1 MMHTLPPALGGM
13 TSYAQFMIYKL
24 VPSQK
29 RPGKTDKFPC
39 YINGDVTDA
48 HNSSAWVT
56 ADVACAEASR
66 RGEGWGVAFVLTE
79 NDPFFFFDIDDCL
92 KDGKWNDISTELCR
106 MFAGAAVEV
115 SQSGRGL
122 HILGTGKPSVE
133 TDKRYKK
140 ANIIVD
146 GKKVNLF
153 DLYTEARFIALTGNA
168 IVGDIN
174 TSHTQNLDVIVNR
187 YLLKP
192 DNVADDAGWTDTH
205 VEGSYPIED
214 DVKLIEKACSSK
226 GGVGAIFG
234 GKATFKDLWTRNVEV
249 LSDMFPPDQGGDGY
263 DESEADLA
271 LASHLSFW
279 CGGNCSRM
287 ERLMR
292 QSALMRK
299 KWEDRPAYLRETI
312 MLANRGRTTYYSVG
326 APIELVTPAQV
337 IETGSPVIRSGYQ
350 FIGGSQL
357 VDHFKGCVYVAD
369 SHRIL
374 TPNGQM
380 LKSEQFNAMYGGY
393 VFALDDGNEKTTK
406 KAFEAFTENQ
416 CIMFP
421 KVDRSTFR
429 PDLSQGA
436 IIEEDGL
443 RHVNVYVPVTV
454 ASAPGDVTPFLTHL
468 AKLLPVERDRD
479 ILLSYMAACVQYKGV
494 KFKWAP
500 LLQGVEGNG
509 KTLFTLCV
517 MEAVGSRYSHMP
529 PAQEI
534 GEKFNAWLFDKIFIG
549 VEDIYVPEQKLELI
563 ETLKPMIT
571 GEYLAKRAMQQDQV
585 MHRLCANFMFNSNH
599 KNAVRKTANDRRFAI
614 FYTAQ
619 QEHID
624 IVRDGMGGD
633 YFPNLYDWLKRGGGF
648 AAVTHYLENYAIP
661 AQFNPATHCQRAPE
675 TSSTHEAVTASLG
688 SVEQEIMEA
697 IDEGRQGFAGGWVS
711 SKALDNLL
719 RQMRADRTVPVGKRR
734 DMMRQLG
741 YDWHPALK
749 DGRVNNVIMI
759 DGGKPRLYIKIGH
772 IHANLT
778 NAADVAR
785 HYAAAQGDT
794 SALAFA
800 ETK

>member
-1 MMHTLPPALGGM
+1 MNQIPQALGAM
-13 TSYAQFMIYKL
+13 ASYAQFMLYKL
-24 VPSQK
+24 VPSSK
-29 RPGKTDKFPC
+29 KPGKMDKFPC
-39 YINGDVTDA
+39 NINGDVVSA
-48 HNSSAWVT
+48 HERKYWLSS
-56 ADVACAEASR
+56 DIACAEATK
-66 RGEGWGVAFVLTE
+66 RGAGWGVAFVLTGD
-79 NDPFFFFDIDDCL
+79 DPFFFIDIDNAL
-92 KDGKWNDISTELCR
+92 HDGKWSQLAVELTQS
-106 MFAGAAVEV
+106 FPGAAVEV
-115 SQSGRGL
+115 SQSHTGL
-122 HILGTGKPSVE
+122 HILGKISSFP
-133 TDKRYKK
+133 DHACK
-140 ANIIVD
+140 NIQL
-146 GKKVNLF
+146 GLEC
-153 DLYTEARFIALTGNA
+153 YTEKRFIALTGLS
-168 IVGDIN
+168 IVGDVS
-174 TSHTQNLDVIVNR
+174 TTH
-187 YLLKP
+187 
-192 DNVADDAGWTDTH
+192 DDAFNRVVARYFPQTEQVATVEWTTTH
-205 VEGSYPIED
+205 AEGSCPIED
-214 DVKLIEKACSSK
+214 DAKLIEKACSSK
-226 GGVGAIFG
+226 GGVAAVFG

-249 LSDMFPPDQGGDGY
+249 LSDAYPDEDREYDG
-263 DESEADLA
+263 SSADAA
-271 LASHLSFW
+271 LAQHLAFW
-279 CGGNCSRM
+279 TGGNCERI

-292 QSALMRK
+292 LSALARP
-299 KWEDRPAYLRETI
+299 KWDSHKSYMQRTI
-312 MLANRGRTTYYSVG
+312 LGACARQTTYYSVG

-337 IETGSPVIRSGYQ
+337 VETGAPVIRSGYQ

-429 PDLSQGA
+429 PDLSQGD

-443 RHVNVYVPVTV
+443 RHVNAYVPVTV
-454 ASAPGDVTPFLTHL
+454 ASVPGDVTPFLTHL

-479 ILLSYMAACVQYKGV
+479 ILLSYMAACVQYKGT

-624 IVRDGMGGD
+624 IMRDDMGGD
-633 YFPNLYDWLKRGGGF
+633 YFPNLYEWLKRGGGF

-661 AQFNPATHCQRAPE
+661 AQLNPATHCQRAPE
-675 TSSTHEAVTASLG
+675 TSSTHEAVSASLG

-734 DMMRQLG
+734 DMMRSLG

-794 SALAFA
+794 SAMAFA

>member
-1 MMHTLPPALGGM
+1 MNQIPQALGAM
-13 TSYAQFMIYKL
+13 ASYAQFMLYKL
-24 VPSQK
+24 VPSSK
-29 RPGKTDKFPC
+29 KPGKMDKFPC
-39 YINGDVTDA
+39 NINGDVVSA
-48 HNSSAWVT
+48 HERKYWLSS
-56 ADVACAEASR
+56 DIACAEATK
-66 RGEGWGVAFVLTE
+66 RGAGWGVAFVLTGD
-79 NDPFFFFDIDDCL
+79 DPFFFIDIDNAL
-92 KDGKWNDISTELCR
+92 HDGKWSQLAVELTQS
-106 MFAGAAVEV
+106 FAGAAVEV
-115 SQSGRGL
+115 SQSHTGL
-122 HILGTGKPSVE
+122 HILGKISSFP
-133 TDKRYKK
+133 DHACK
-140 ANIIVD
+140 NIQL
-146 GKKVNLF
+146 GLEC
-153 DLYTEARFIALTGNA
+153 YTEKRFIALTGLN
-168 IVGDIN
+168 IVGD
-174 TSHTQNLDVIVNR
+174 
-187 YLLKP
+187 
-192 DNVADDAGWTDTH
+192 VATTHDDAFNRVVTRYFPQTEQVAAVEWTTTH
-205 VEGSYPIED
+205 AEGSCPIED
-214 DVKLIEKACSSK
+214 DTKLIEKACSSK
-226 GGVGAIFG
+226 GGVAAVFG

-249 LSDMFPPDQGGDGY
+249 LSDAYPDEDREYDG
-263 DESEADLA
+263 SSADAA
-271 LASHLSFW
+271 LAQHLAFW
-279 CGGNCSRM
+279 TGGNCERI

-292 QSALMRK
+292 LSALARP
-299 KWEDRPAYLRETI
+299 KWDSHKSYMQRTI
-312 MLANRGRTTYYSVG
+312 LGACARQTTYYSVG
-326 APIELVTPAQV
+326 APIDLVTPAQV
-337 IETGSPVIRSGYQ
+337 IESNTPIIRSGYQ

-436 IIEEDGL
+436 IVEEDGL
-443 RHVNVYVPVTV
+443 RHVNAYVPVTV
-454 ASAPGDVTPFLTHL
+454 ASVPGDVTPFLTHL

-479 ILLSYMAACVQYKGV
+479 ILLSYMAACVQYKGT

-734 DMMRQLG
+734 DMMRSLG

-794 SALAFA
+794 SALAM
-800 ETK
+800 TTTG

>member
-1 MMHTLPPALGGM
+1 MMITERKQYIPY
-13 TSYAQFMIYKL
+13 SL
-24 VPSQK
+24 VKVGDKTTK
-29 RPGKTDKFPC
+29 RPHGSTTNPNDWLTYGDALTRGADGVGFVFTD
-39 YINGDVTDA
+39 TD
-48 HNSSAWVT
+48 
-56 ADVACAEASR
+56 
-66 RGEGWGVAFVLTE
+66 
-79 NDPFFFFDIDDCL
+79 PYFFIDIDHCL
-92 KDGKWNDISTELCR
+92 IDGTWSPLAVELCQT
-106 MFAGAAVEV
+106 FAGCYVEI
-115 SQSGRGL
+115 SQSGTGL
-122 HILGTGKPSVE
+122 HIIGRYSSIPEHACKNIPLGIE
-133 TDKRYKK
+133 
-140 ANIIVD
+140 
-146 GKKVNLF
+146 
-153 DLYTEARFIALTGNA
+153 LYHTERFVALTGSSA
-168 IVGDIN
+168 QGSWEHDATGALN
-174 TSHTQNLDVIVNR
+174 TVIAR
-187 YLLKP
+187 YFPKEEST
-192 DNVADDAGWTDTH
+192 VSVKWTDSPQ
-205 VEGSYPIED
+205 VGSNPIED
-214 DVKLIEKACSSK
+214 DAKLIEKACTAK
-226 GGVGAIFG
+226 EGVSVIFG
-234 GKATFKDLWTRNVEV
+234 GKATFKDLWNGVISEDDDRSSLDSSLATR
-249 LSDMFPPDQGGDGY
+249 L
-263 DESEADLA
+263 L
-271 LASHLSFW
+271 W
-279 CGGNCSRM
+279 WTGGNC
-287 ERLMR
+287 ERTKSLML
-292 QSALMRK
+292 QSGLKRD
-299 KWEDRPAYLRETI
+299 KWFTNKSYLERTI
-312 MLANRGRTTYYSVG
+312 LNAAGLLTTYYSVG

-337 IETGSPVIRSGYQ
+337 VETGAPVIRSGYQ

-429 PDLSQGA
+429 PDLPQGA

-443 RHVNVYVPVTV
+443 RHVNAYVPVTV
-454 ASAPGDVTPFLTHL
+454 ASARGDVTPFLTHL
-468 AKLLPVERDRD
+468 AKLLPVERDRE
-479 ILLSYMAACVQYKGV
+479 ILLSYMAACVQYKGT

-563 ETLKPMIT
+563 EILKPMIT

-648 AAVTHYLENYAIP
+648 AAVTHYLENYDIP

-785 HYAAAQGDT
+785 HYAVAQGDT

-800 ETK
+800 DAK

>member
-1 MMHTLPPALGGM
+1 MMITERKQYIPYSLIKAGDK
-13 TSYAQFMIYKL
+13 TT
-24 VPSQK
+24 K
-29 RPGKTDKFPC
+29 RPHGSTTNPDDWLTYDDALARGADGVGFVFTD
-39 YINGDVTDA
+39 TD
-48 HNSSAWVT
+48 
-56 ADVACAEASR
+56 
-66 RGEGWGVAFVLTE
+66 
-79 NDPFFFFDIDDCL
+79 PYFFIDIDHCL
-92 KDGKWNDISTELCR
+92 IDGAWSPLAVELCQT
-106 MFAGAAVEV
+106 FAGCYVEI
-115 SQSGRGL
+115 SQSGTGL
-122 HILGTGKPSVE
+122 HIIGRYSSIPEHTCKNIPLGIE
-133 TDKRYKK
+133 
-140 ANIIVD
+140 
-146 GKKVNLF
+146 
-153 DLYTEARFIALTGNA
+153 LYHTERFVALTGSSAQGSWEHDATGALNTVIA
-168 IVGDIN
+168 RYFPKEESTVSVKWADSPQVGSN
-174 TSHTQNLDVIVNR
+174 
-187 YLLKP
+187 
-192 DNVADDAGWTDTH
+192 
-205 VEGSYPIED
+205 PIED
-214 DVKLIEKACSSK
+214 DAKLIEKACAAK
-226 GGVGAIFG
+226 EGVSVVFG
-234 GKATFKDLWTRNVEV
+234 GKATFKDLWNGVVSEDDDRSSLDSSLATR
-249 LSDMFPPDQGGDGY
+249 L
-263 DESEADLA
+263 L
-271 LASHLSFW
+271 W
-279 CGGNCSRM
+279 WTGGNC
-287 ERLMR
+287 ERTKSLML
-292 QSALMRK
+292 QSGLKRD
-299 KWEDRPAYLRETI
+299 KWFTNKSYLERTI
-312 MLANRGRTTYYSVG
+312 LNAAGLLTTYYSVG

-337 IETGSPVIRSGYQ
+337 IESNTPIIRSGYQ
-350 FIGGSQL
+350 FVGGSQL
-357 VDHFKGCVYVAD
+357 LDHFKGCVYVAD
-369 SHRIL
+369 SHRVL

-380 LKSEQFNAMYGGY
+380 LKSEQFDVMYGGY
-393 VFALDDGNEKTTK
+393 AFALDDSNEKTTK
-406 KAFEAFTENQ
+406 SAFEAFTRSQ

-429 PDLSQGA
+429 PDLLQGV

-443 RHVNVYVPVTV
+443 RHVNAYVPVTV
-454 ASAPGDVTPFLTHL
+454 ASVPGDVSPFLTHL

-479 ILLSYMAACVQYKGV
+479 ILLSYMAACVQYKGT

-661 AQFNPATHCQRAPE
+661 AQLNPATHCQRAPD
-675 TSSTHEAVTASLG
+675 TSSTHEAVAASLG

-759 DGGKPRLYIKIGH
+759 DGGKPRLYIKTGH

>member
-1 MMHTLPPALGGM
+1 MNQIPQALGAM
-13 TSYAQFMIYKL
+13 ASYAQFMLYKL
-24 VPSQK
+24 VPSSK
-29 RPGKTDKFPC
+29 KPGKMDKFPC
-39 YINGDVTDA
+39 NINGDVVSA
-48 HNSSAWVT
+48 HERKYWLSS
-56 ADVACAEASR
+56 DIACAEATK
-66 RGEGWGVAFVLTE
+66 RGEGWGVAFVLTGD
-79 NDPFFFFDIDDCL
+79 DPFFFIDIDNAL
-92 KDGKWNDISTELCR
+92 HDGQWSELAIELTQS
-106 MFAGAAVEV
+106 FPGAAVEV
-115 SQSGRGL
+115 SQSHTGL
-122 HILGTGKPSVE
+122 HILGKISSFP
-133 TDKRYKK
+133 DHACK
-140 ANIIVD
+140 NIQL
-146 GKKVNLF
+146 GLEC
-153 DLYTEARFIALTGNA
+153 YTEKRFIALTGLS
-168 IVGDIN
+168 IVGDVS
-174 TSHTQNLDVIVNR
+174 TSH
-187 YLLKP
+187 
-192 DNVADDAGWTDTH
+192 DDAFNRVVARYFPQTEQTAAVEWSTTH
-205 VEGSYPIED
+205 AEGSCPIED
-214 DVKLIEKACSSK
+214 DTRLIEKACSSK
-226 GGVGAIFG
+226 GGVAAIFG

-249 LSDMFPPDQGGDGY
+249 LSDAYPDEDREYDG
-263 DESEADLA
+263 SSADAA
-271 LASHLSFW
+271 LAQHLAFW
-279 CGGNCSRM
+279 TGGNCERI

-292 QSALMRK
+292 LSAMVRP
-299 KWEDRPAYLRETI
+299 KWDSHKSYMQRTI
-312 MLANRGRTTYYSVG
+312 LGACARQTTYYSVG
-326 APIELVTPAQV
+326 APIELVTPTSA
-337 IETGSPVIRSGYQ
+337 PVIRSGYQ

-357 VDHFKGCVYVAD
+357 VEHFKGCVYVAD

-429 PDLSQGA
+429 PDLAQGA

-443 RHVNVYVPVTV
+443 RHVNAYVPVTV
-454 ASAPGDVTPFLTHL
+454 ASVPGDVSPFLAHL
-468 AKLLPVERDRD
+468 TKLLPVERDRD
-479 ILLSYMAACVQYKGV
+479 ILLSYMAACVQYKGS

-509 KTLFTLCV
+509 KTLFTMCV

-661 AQFNPATHCQRAPE
+661 AQLNPATHCQRAPE
-675 TSSTHEAVTASLG
+675 TSSTHEAVSASLG

-697 IDEGRQGFAGGWVS
+697 IDEGRTGFAGGWVS

-719 RQMRADRTVPVGKRR
+719 RQMRADRAVPVGKRR

-772 IHANLT
+772 IHANLDSP
-778 NAADVAR
+778 ADVAR

-794 SALAFA
+794 SALVMTAP
-800 ETK
+800 

>member
-1 MMHTLPPALGGM
+1 MNQIPQALGAM
-13 TSYAQFMIYKL
+13 ASYAQFMLYKL
-24 VPSQK
+24 VPSSK
-29 RPGKTDKFPC
+29 KPGKMDKFPC
-39 YINGDVTDA
+39 NINGDVVSA
-48 HNSSAWVT
+48 HERKYWLSS
-56 ADVACAEASR
+56 DIACAEATK
-66 RGEGWGVAFVLTE
+66 RGAGWGVAFVLTGD
-79 NDPFFFFDIDDCL
+79 DPFFFIDIDNAL
-92 KDGKWNDISTELCR
+92 HDGKWSELAIELTQS
-106 MFAGAAVEV
+106 FPGAAVEV
-115 SQSGRGL
+115 SQSRTGL
-122 HILGTGKPSVE
+122 HILGKISSFP
-133 TDKRYKK
+133 DHACK
-140 ANIIVD
+140 NIQL
-146 GKKVNLF
+146 GLEC
-153 DLYTEARFIALTGNA
+153 YTEKRFIALTGLN
-168 IVGDIN
+168 IVGDVA
-174 TSHTQNLDVIVNR
+174 TQHDDSFNR
-187 YLLKP
+187 V
-192 DNVADDAGWTDTH
+192 VARYFPQTEQVAAVEWSTTH
-205 VEGSYPIED
+205 AEGSCPIED
-214 DVKLIEKACSSK
+214 DTRLIEKACSSK
-226 GGVGAIFG
+226 GGVAAIFG

-249 LSDMFPPDQGGDGY
+249 LSDAYPDDDREYDG
-263 DESEADLA
+263 SSADAA
-271 LASHLSFW
+271 LAQHLAFW
-279 CGGNCSRM
+279 CGGNCERI

-292 QSALMRK
+292 LSAMVRP
-299 KWEDRPAYLRETI
+299 KWDSHKSYIQRTI
-312 MLANRGRTTYYSVG
+312 LGACARQKTYYSVG
-326 APIELVTPAQV
+326 APIELVTPTSA
-337 IETGSPVIRSGYQ
+337 PVIRSGYQ

-357 VDHFKGCVYVAD
+357 VEHFKGCIYVAE

-393 VFALDDGNEKTTK
+393 VFAVDDGNEKTTK

-429 PDLSQGA
+429 PDLLQGT

-443 RHVNVYVPVTV
+443 RHVNMYVPVTV

-479 ILLSYMAACVQYKGV
+479 ILLSYMAACVQYKGT

-509 KTLFTLCV
+509 KTLFTMCV
-517 MEAVGSRYSHMP
+517 MAAIGERYSHMP
-529 PAQEI
+529 PASEI
-534 GEKFNAWLFDKIFIG
+534 GEKFNEWLFDKIFIG

-563 ETLKPMIT
+563 EILKPMIT
-571 GEYLAKRAMQQDQV
+571 GERLAKRAMQASQV

-624 IVRDGMGGD
+624 IIRDGMGGD
-633 YFPNLYDWLKRGGGF
+633 YFPNLYEWLKRGGGF

-661 AQFNPATHCQRAPE
+661 AQLNPATHCQRAPE
-675 TSSTHEAVTASLG
+675 TSSTHEAVSASLG

-697 IDEGRQGFAGGWVS
+697 IDEGRTGFAGGWVS

-772 IHANLT
+772 IHANLESP
-778 NAADVAR
+778 ADVAR

-794 SALAFA
+794 SAIAFA

>member
-1 MMHTLPPALGGM
+1 MNQIPQALGAM
-13 TSYAQFMIYKL
+13 ASYAQFMLYKL
-24 VPSQK
+24 VPSSK
-29 RPGKTDKFPC
+29 KPGKMDKFPC
-39 YINGDVTDA
+39 NINGDVVSA
-48 HNSSAWVT
+48 HERKYWLSS
-56 ADVACAEASR
+56 DIACAEATK
-66 RGEGWGVAFVLTE
+66 RGAGWGVAFVLTGD
-79 NDPFFFFDIDDCL
+79 DPFFFIDIDNAL
-92 KDGKWNDISTELCR
+92 HDGKWSELAIELTQS
-106 MFAGAAVEV
+106 FPGAAVEV
-115 SQSGRGL
+115 SQSHTGL
-122 HILGTGKPSVE
+122 HILGKISSFP
-133 TDKRYKK
+133 DHACK
-140 ANIIVD
+140 NIQL
-146 GKKVNLF
+146 GLEC
-153 DLYTEARFIALTGNA
+153 YTEKRFIALTGLN
-168 IVGDIN
+168 IVGD
-174 TSHTQNLDVIVNR
+174 
-187 YLLKP
+187 
-192 DNVADDAGWTDTH
+192 VATTHDDAFNRVVTRYFPQTEQAAATEWSTTH
-205 VEGSYPIED
+205 TEGSCPIED
-214 DVKLIEKACSSK
+214 DAKLIEKACSSK
-226 GGVGAIFG
+226 GGVAAVFG

-249 LSDMFPPDQGGDGY
+249 LSDAYPDEDREYDG
-263 DESEADLA
+263 SSADAA
-271 LASHLSFW
+271 LAQHLAFW
-279 CGGNCSRM
+279 TGGNCERI

-292 QSALMRK
+292 LSALVRP
-299 KWEDRPAYLRETI
+299 KWDSHKSYLQRTI
-312 MLANRGRTTYYSVG
+312 LGACARQTTYYSVG

-337 IETGSPVIRSGYQ
+337 VETSAPVIRSGYQ

-443 RHVNVYVPVTV
+443 RHVNAYVPVTV
-454 ASAPGDVTPFLTHL
+454 ASVPGDVTPFLTHL

-479 ILLSYMAACVQYKGV
+479 ILLSYMAACVQYKGT

-500 LLQGVEGNG
+500 LIQGVEGNG

-633 YFPNLYDWLKRGGGF
+633 YFPNLYEWLKRGGGF

-661 AQFNPATHCQRAPE
+661 AQLNPATHCQRAPE
-675 TSSTHEAVTASLG
+675 TSSTHEAVSASLG

-719 RQMRADRTVPVGKRR
+719 RQMRADRAVPVGKRR

-772 IHANLT
+772 IHANLDSP
-778 NAADVAR
+778 ADVAR

-794 SALAFA
+794 SALAMTA
-800 ETK
+800 P